1 MRMTFLF
8 FIIFS
13 LPYLI
18 SAQFTDNFSDGDF
31 TNNPTWFGDS
41 NKFEVDSSGRLHTI
55 YDSVTSE
62 IYLSTISKVS
72 ENAVWEFSSEY
83 FFNPS
88 SSNFAKIYLMSDNED
103 LTSDLNGYFVKVGG
117 ESGSIDDVDLYMQI
131 GSTEILLIDGIDGV
145 ASSNPN
151 LSIKVT
157 KDNLGNWE
165 LFTDTSS
172 SNCLSNCLSNGTAN
186 DLTLNSSDFF
196 GVVCKYTKTRSDK
209 FYFDDF
215 SVSGSWDTTSP
226 QKILPNDLVIN
237 ELFIDPNPSIGL
249 PEYEYIELYNR
260 TNSDINLTDFI
271 IKIGSTEKVF
281 PVSQIKADSFT
292 VLIKEDIIDSFP
304 SNISKI
310 GFTSI
315 SLTNSAADV
324 LILDNYGTIIHSVS
338 YTDKWYN
345 DDNKI
350 DGGWS
355 LEQVS
360 QDLYCEGENNWRASV
375 SAIGGTPGKQNSVYG
390 QNVYSG
396 NLRINNIY
404 TEDLNTVSIVFNKK
418 MDSTLVS
425 NTSIYEIDKGIST
438 PQSAVY
444 NSENPNKVR
453 LTFSNSLQSGIIY
466 NLSVN
471 NQISDCAGTL
481 LDTSLHYKI
490 SLADSCLSSE
500 IIINEILFDPKNDGV
515 DYVEIYNNSD
525 KSFDLKNYRISNY
538 LIDWNTPE
546 NWKIITEESKFIF
559 PDEYWVITTDSAKVK
574 DQYFSENPYNYIEVS
589 SLPTFSND
597 EGTVAIIHQSL
608 LNTIDVLQY
617 NSDMHHPLLSEVDG
631 VSLERISPDLKEWQ
645 SSSSVSGYGTP
656 TYQNSQYYQAY
667 SFGEVSLFPEIFS
680 PNNDGFEDVLTINWN
695 FDRSDLMGII
705 SIFNSDGILLK
716 VIVNNELLGSSGTK
730 IWNGTDDNYSLLPQG
745 IYIVLIDVLS
755 DNGYINQYKKVVV
768 LQN

>member
-1 MRMTFLF
+1 MRKTFLF
-8 FIIFS
+8 FIVFS
-13 LPYLI
+13 FPYLI
-18 SAQFTDNFSDGDF
+18 FAQFTDNFLDGDF
-31 TNNPTWFGDS
+31 TNNPTWVGNL
-41 NKFEVDSSGRLHTI
+41 NKFEVDSSRKLHTI
-55 YDSVTSE
+55 YDSVSSE

-83 FFNPS
+83 LFDPS
-88 SSNFAKIYLMSDNED
+88 SSNFSKIYLMSDNQD
-103 LTSDLNGYFVKVGG
+103 LTSDLNGYFVKIGG
-117 ESGSIDDVDLYMQI
+117 ESGSADDVDLFLQV
-131 GSTEILLIDGIDGV
+131 GSNEILLIDGIDGV
-145 ASSNPN
+145 ASFNPD
-151 LSIKVT
+151 LYIKVT
-157 KDNLGNWE
+157 RDNLGNWE

-172 SNCLSNCLSNGTAN
+172 STYFSNGTVN
-186 DLTLNSSDFF
+186 DLSLNSSDFF

-209 FYFDDF
+209 FYFDNF
-215 SVSGSWDTTSP
+215 SVSGSWDTTAP
-226 QKILPNDLVIN
+226 QKISPNDLVIN
-237 ELFIDPNPSIGL
+237 ELFIDPTPSIGL

-271 IKIGSTEKVF
+271 IKIGSTEKIF
-281 PVSQIKADSFT
+281 PVSQIRADSFT
-292 VLIKEDIIDSFP
+292 VLLKEDIIDSFP

-310 GFTSI
+310 GFSSM
-315 SLTNSAADV
+315 SLTNSASDV
-324 LILDNYGTIIHSVS
+324 VILDNYGTIIHSVS

-355 LEQVS
+355 LEQVNT
-360 QDLYCEGENNWRASV
+360 DLYCEEKNNWRASV
-375 SAIGGTPGKQNSVYG
+375 SAIGGTPGNQNSVYG

-396 NLRINNIY
+396 NLRINNVY
-404 TEDLNTVSIVFNKK
+404 AENQNTISVFFNKK
-418 MDSTLVS
+418 IDSTLVS
-425 NTSIYEIDKGIST
+425 NTSIYQIDKGIYN
-438 PQSAVY
+438 PQNVVY
-444 NSENPNKVR
+444 NSENSNKVR
-453 LTFSNSLQSGIIY
+453 LFLSNSLQSGIIY

-471 NQISDCAGTL
+471 SQISDCSGTL

-490 SLADSCLSSE
+490 SLADSCLSSD

-574 DQYFSENPYNYIEVS
+574 GQYFSESPYNYIEVS
-589 SLPTFSND
+589 SLPTLSND
-597 EGTVAIIHQSL
+597 QGTVAIIHKSL
-608 LNTIDVLQY
+608 LNTIDVLEY
-617 NSDMHHPLLSEVDG
+617 NEDMHHPLLSEIDG
-631 VSLERISPDLKEWQ
+631 VALERISPDLEEWQ
-645 SSSSVSGYGTP
+645 SSSSLSGYGTP
-656 TYQNSQYYQAY
+656 TYQNSQYYQPS
-667 SFGEVSLFPEIFS
+667 SFGEVSLIPEIFS

-695 FDRSDLMGII
+695 FDRSDLMGSI
-705 SIFNSDGILLK
+705 SVFNSEGVLLK

-730 IWNGTDDNYSLLPQG
+730 IWNGTDDNFNLLPQG

-755 DNGYINQYKKVVV
+755 DDGYINQYKKVVV

>member
-1 MRMTFLF
+1 MRKTFLF
-8 FIIFS
+8 FIVCS
-13 LPYLI
+13 CPYLI
-18 SAQFTDNFSDGDF
+18 SAQFTDDFLDGDF
-31 TNNPTWFGDS
+31 TNNPTWIGDFD
-41 NKFEVDSSGRLHTI
+41 KFEVDSSGRLHTI
-55 YDSVTSE
+55 YDSVSSE

-72 ENAVWEFSSEY
+72 KNAVWEFSSEY
-83 FFNPS
+83 LFEPS
-88 SSNFAKIYLMSDNED
+88 SSNFSKIYLMSDNQD

-117 ESGSIDDVDLYMQI
+117 ESGSIDGVDLYMQI
-131 GSTEILLIDGIDGV
+131 GSNEILLINGIDGV
-145 ASSNPN
+145 VSLNPN

-172 SNCLSNCLSNGTAN
+172 SIYFSNGTAT
-186 DLTLNSSDFF
+186 DLSLNSSDFF

-209 FYFDDF
+209 FYFDNF
-215 SVSGSWDTTSP
+215 SVSGSWDTTSLH
-226 QKILPNDLVIN
+226 QISPNDLVIN
-237 ELFIDPNPSIGL
+237 ELFIDPTPSIGL

-292 VLIKEDIIDSFP
+292 VLLKEDIIDSFP

-310 GFTSI
+310 GFSSI

-324 LILDNYGTIIHSVS
+324 VILDNYGTIIHSVS
-338 YTDKWYN
+338 YTDKWYH

-355 LEQVS
+355 LEQVN
-360 QDLYCEGENNWRASV
+360 QDLYCEGKNNWRASV

-390 QNVYSG
+390 QNVYSE
-396 NLRINNIY
+396 NLRINNVY
-404 TEDLNTVSIVFNKK
+404 TESQNTVSVVFNKK
-418 MDSTLVS
+418 MDSALVS
-425 NTSIYEIDKGIST
+425 NISIYEIDKGIST

-453 LTFSNSLQSGIIY
+453 LIFSNSFQSGIIY

-608 LNTIDVLQY
+608 LNTIDVLEY

-631 VSLERISPDLKEWQ
+631 VSLERISPDLEEWQ

-667 SFGEVSLFPEIFS
+667 SFGEVSLIPKIFT
-680 PNNDGFEDVLTINWN
+680 PNNDGFEDILTINWN
-695 FDRSDLMGII
+695 FDRSDLMGSI
-705 SIFNSDGILLK
+705 SIFNSEGVLRK

-730 IWNGTDDNYSLLPQG
+730 IWNGTDDNSSLLPQG
-745 IYIVLIDVLS
+745 LYIVLIDVLS
-755 DNGYINQYKKVVV
+755 DDGYINQYKKVVV